1 MTGATLDLDDV
12 REKVGGFCSKFF
24 SIIIAVLL
32 DIITLIYTIGA
43 GHLVRVTDSFTSI
56 GFAHFLG
63 IVSAI
68 ASAALYTLL
77 HFVPKRAYRLLYLIT
92 FVNVLSLFLV
102 SHSMGLTAPTVDD
115 CDDLGAFSN
124 ATAILANQTSS
135 IGDITWVILH
145 GGNATAA
152 VGRLGQS
159 LGDCTTFA
167 LTFAT
172 ALLIIILQLV
182 ALFDTQRMLLTR
194 VRSKTYGE
202 RFVEMGIK

>member
-1 MTGATLDLDDV
+1 MTGGVDFDDI
-12 REKVGGFCSKFF
+12 REKVGGFCSRFF
-24 SIIIAVLL
+24 SVIIAVLL
-32 DIITLIYTIGA
+32 DIMTLIYTIGA
-43 GHLVRVTDSFTSI
+43 GHLVSTTDSFTSI

-63 IVSAI
+63 IISAI
-68 ASAALYTLL
+68 ASAVLYTLL

-92 FVNVLSLFLV
+92 ITIVLSLFLV

-124 ATAILANQTSS
+124 ATAVLANQTSS
-135 IGDITWVILH
+135 IGEITWIILH
-145 GGNATAA
+145 GGNASTA

-159 LGDCTTFA
+159 LGDCTSFAVTFA
-167 LTFAT
+167 C
-172 ALLIIILQLV
+172 ALIVIILQLV

-202 RFVEMGIK
+202 RFVEMGIR

>member
-1 MTGATLDLDDV
+1 MTGGGLDLDDV

-32 DIITLIYTIGA
+32 DIMTLIYTIGA
-43 GHLVRVTDSFTSI
+43 GHLVDTTDSFTSI

-63 IVSAI
+63 ILSAI
-68 ASAALYTLL
+68 AAAAMYTLL

-92 FVNVLSLFLV
+92 VVNVLSLFLV

-115 CDDLGAFSN
+115 CDEMGFFKN
-124 ATAILANQTSS
+124 ATEVLANQTSTIGS
-135 IGDITWVILH
+135 ISWAIIH
-145 GGNATAA
+145 GGNATVAI
-152 VGRLGQS
+152 GRLGQT

-167 LTFAT
+167 LTFVT
-172 ALLIIILQLV
+172 ALIIIILQLV